1 MIHRLALLLTSLLVL
16 GFAAA
21 GCGDDDKKDSGG
33 GGNPPAEKPSEG
45 TNGNGGV
52 SAKNPQVKQAVQNCK
67 QSIAAQPR
75 LSSGVKS
82 DLNDICEKAA
92 KGDEGAV
99 RKATKEVCTK
109 IVEETAPAGAAR
121 DQALMACDQATQTP
135 TR

>member
-1 MIHRLALLLTSLLVL
+1 MVHRLALVLVSLLVL

-21 GCGDDDKKDSGG
+21 GCGDDDKKESGG

-45 TNGNGGV
+45 ATGAGQV
-52 SAKNPQVKQAVQNCK
+52 SPGNPQVKQAVENCK
-67 QSIAAQPR
+67 QSITAQPR
-75 LSSGVKS
+75 LSGGVKS
-82 DLNDICEKAA
+82 DLNEICEKAA

-99 RKATKEVCTK
+99 RKASEEVCK
-109 IVEETAPAGAAR
+109 RIVEETAPAGAAR